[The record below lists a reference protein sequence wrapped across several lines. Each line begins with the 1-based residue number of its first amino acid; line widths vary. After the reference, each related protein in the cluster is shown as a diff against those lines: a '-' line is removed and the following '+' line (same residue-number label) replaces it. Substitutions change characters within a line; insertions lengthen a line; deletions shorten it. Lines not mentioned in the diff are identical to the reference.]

1 MRPGEPFS
9 AIVQSESMS
18 YSSIVDR
25 QREDENDVDDER
37 DERNETSDQ
46 RFFYFWAGARITLLY
61 RATPSL
67 CPDTNRTLAT
77 ARPARL
83 PARDATGALPPPWRT
98 ACPRPWHP
106 WRRLRRR
113 RRRPL
118 PRQTIYIQNA
128 FLRLNMHVLV
138 ETQNRGTSHAHF
150 MILET
155 QDRRPS
161 HAHICTILL
170 CEGALS
176 HDSDSDEPPPLLS
189 SSDTDDARDDDELP
203 CITVD

>member
-1 MRPGEPFS
+1 MVKTVVSIHRRGPFS

-37 DERNETSDQ
+37 DERNETRDQ
-46 RFFYFWAGARITLLY
+46 RFFFIFGPDARITLLY
-61 RATPSL
+61 RVTPSL

-118 PRQTIYIQNA
+118 PRQTI
-128 FLRLNMHVLV
+128 FRTPFCVSTTCMCLLR
-138 ETQNRGTSHAHF
+138 
-150 MILET
+150 
-155 QDRRPS
+155 RRTEVRVTP
-161 HAHICTILL
+161 TL
-170 CEGALS
+170 
-176 HDSDSDEPPPLLS
+176 
-189 SSDTDDARDDDELP
+189 R
-203 CITVD
+203 

>member
-1 MRPGEPFS
+1 
-9 AIVQSESMS
+9 
-18 YSSIVDR
+18 
-25 QREDENDVDDER
+25 
-37 DERNETSDQ
+37 
-46 RFFYFWAGARITLLY
+46 
-61 RATPSL
+61 
-67 CPDTNRTLAT
+67 
-77 ARPARL
+77 
-83 PARDATGALPPPWRT
+83 
-98 ACPRPWHP
+98 
-106 WRRLRRR
+106 
-113 RRRPL
+113 
-118 PRQTIYIQNA
+118 
-128 FLRLNMHVLV
+128 MHVNVLV

-170 CEGALS
+170 CEGPLS